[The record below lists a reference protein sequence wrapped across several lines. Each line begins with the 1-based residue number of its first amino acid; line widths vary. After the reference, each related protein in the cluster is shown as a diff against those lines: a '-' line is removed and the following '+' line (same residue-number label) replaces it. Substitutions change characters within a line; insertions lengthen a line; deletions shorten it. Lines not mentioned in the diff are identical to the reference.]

1 MNCLIVDYM
10 HDKTSEFFEHIG
22 LEVDY
27 KPKVGRQEILHIIR
41 KYDGLVIRS
50 KTQVDQEL
58 IDAGSRLKFVARAG
72 AGIDNLDV
80 EALQKRSIEII
91 NAPEGN
97 RNALAEHTIGLLMSL
112 LHNIVKSDKEVRK
125 AIWDREG
132 NRGVELAGKTVG
144 LLGYGYMGQAFA
156 QKLQP
161 FGCNVLAYDKYK
173 RNYGD
178 SFCKEASL
186 DQVFKESDIFSI
198 HVPLT
203 AETNHM
209 IDADFINS
217 FEKDIYIINTAR
229 GEVLNLADSCKAL
242 KSGKVIGMA
251 LDVLE
256 NEKIETL
263 SDEQQTCFQYLIQ
276 SEKTIL
282 TPHVAGWSHES
293 YENISKVLA
302 EKIAIFKSNT
312 A

>member
-10 HDKTSEFFEHIG
+10 HENTPEFFEGIG
-22 LEVDY
+22 LIVDY
-27 KPKVGRQEILHIIR
+27 KPKVGRQEILQIIGN
-41 KYDGLVIRS
+41 YDGLVIRS
-50 KTQVDQEL
+50 KTPVDHEL
-58 IDAGSRLKFVARAG
+58 IEAGSKLKFVARAG

-80 EALQKRSIEII
+80 DALEKRNIEVI

-97 RNALAEHTIGLLMSL
+97 RNALAEHTVGLLMSL
-112 LHNIVKSDKEVRK
+112 LHNIVKSDKEVRRSV
-125 AIWDREG
+125 WDREG

-173 RNYGD
+173 QNYGD
-178 SFCKEASL
+178 SFCKEATL
-186 DQVFKESDIFSI
+186 DEVFRETDIFSI

-203 AETNHM
+203 GETHKM
-209 IDADFINS
+209 IDAEFINS
-217 FEKDIYIINTAR
+217 FEKDVYIINTAR
-229 GEVLNLADSCKAL
+229 GEVLSLADSAVAL
-242 KSGKVIGMA
+242 KTGKVVGMA

-256 NEKIETL
+256 NEKLETL
-263 SDEQQTCFQYLIQ
+263 NDEQRNVFEYLVQ
-276 SEKTIL
+276 SKKTIL
-282 TPHVAGWSHES
+282 TPHVAGWSYES

-302 EKIAIFKSNT
+302 EKIAIFKSNM

>member
-1 MNCLIVDYM
+1 MKCLIVDFM
-10 HDKTSEFFEHIG
+10 HERTVEFFEGIG
-22 LEVDY
+22 LESTY
-27 KPKVGRQEILHIIR
+27 KPEANREEILKIVGD
-41 KYDGLVIRS
+41 YEGLVIRS
-50 KTQVDQEL
+50 KTPVDQEL
-58 IDAGSRLKFVARAG
+58 IEAGSRLKFVARAG

-80 EALQKRSIEII
+80 DTLQSKGIEVI

-125 AIWDREG
+125 SVWDREG

-173 RNYGD
+173 TNYGD

-203 AETNHM
+203 GETNQM
-209 IDADFINS
+209 IDEEFINS
-217 FEKDIYIINTAR
+217 FEKNIYIINTAR
-229 GEVLNLADSCKAL
+229 GEVLNMADSCKAL

-263 SDEQQTCFQYLIQ
+263 SEEQKSNFQYLIQ
-276 SEKTIL
+276 SGKTIL
-282 TPHVAGWSHES
+282 TPHVAGWSYES

-302 EKIAIFKSNT
+302 EKIAAFKSNMT
-312 A
+312 